1 MSALV
6 YTPSALLEGKSY
18 RSTTRKGFEGIIQE
32 ATIQPQIWY
41 GENTHAYRVRVR
53 PTYSVGSFLRE
64 DFYAVVAVRIEA

>member
-6 YTPSALLEGKSY
+6 YTPSALLEGKLYSS
-18 RSTTRKGFEGIIQE
+18 RTRKVEGIIQE
-32 ATIQPQIWY
+32 AEYQPHIWY